1 MLFVCL
7 FVIVWLSVC
16 LCVGCLIVCLICLF
30 VCLFVCVFAW
40 LFPCLFVWLVLF
52 CFDCLFV
59 TLFVCLFGCLFVC
72 WGCGKQSNRAI
83 ENEGPK
89 IPSPITPF
97 QNAERLYLAVK
108 RREGGRLKC
117 KLQERIPDA
126 TCSKGGGSGHGF
138 WRLRVPLE
146 TAHPMDGLDAG
157 QNASTLCRP
166 RGSLQK
172 YSSPAVHP
180 PTPRPFSVL
189 RKPGAL
195 REGVI

>member
-1 MLFVCL
+1 MCLLGCFLVCL
-7 FVIVWLSVC
+7 FGWCCFV
-16 LCVGCLIVCLICLF
+16 LIVCLLLC
-30 VCLFVCVFAW
+30 
-40 LFPCLFVWLVLF
+40 
-52 CFDCLFV
+52 
-59 TLFVCLFGCLFVC
+59 LFVCLFGCLFVC

-117 KLQERIPDA
+117 KLQERIADA

-180 PTPRPFSVL
+180 PPLIFRLEEARGP
-189 RKPGAL
+189 
-195 REGVI
+195 EGGSNLKIKERSHA

>member
-16 LCVGCLIVCLICLF
+16 LCVGCLIVCLFCLF

-166 RGSLQK
+166 RGSLQT

>member
-1 MLFVCL
+1 LFVRYCL
-7 FVIVWLSVC
+7 AVCLSVC
-16 LCVGCLIVCLICLF
+16 
-30 VCLFVCVFAW
+30 W
-40 LFPCLFVWLVLF
+40 L
-52 CFDCLFV
+52 FDCLFV
-59 TLFVCLFGCLFVC
+59 LIVCLLLCLFVCLFGCLFVC

-157 QNASTLCRP
+157 QNSSTLCSL

-180 PTPRPFSVL
+180 PRSFSVL